1 MGKKEEQSS
10 KKMMKMMKMKKKI
23 KKQKM
28 IGVSQG
34 TLLPFR
40 IQTNWGT
47 VLKNSPQDSLIQMRS
62 IYIFSIMITIISAL
76 NLVIEVTSLK

>member
-1 MGKKEEQSS
+1 MGKKEERSS